1 MHILGSKAEPPHAAS
16 HLVYC
21 PGILDTV
28 LTQCFAIWLDAQD
41 ISLQIV
47 LHAKNN
53 FFPFSPPLFFLFRI
67 ASKRLKEG
75 DKMMGEQVAR

>member
-21 PGILDTV
+21 PGILDAV
-28 LTQCFAIWLDAQD
+28 LTQCFAIWLDAED

-47 LHAKNN
+47 LHAKNIFSL
-53 FFPFSPPLFFLFRI
+53 FFLFFLFRI